1 MAGAGAVA
9 GAVTWAGAGAV
20 AVAEA
25 LAGARAEAVA
35 AIEMH
40 ERCGLQVLDA
50 QSCGWQGG
58 GHNNKVVWSDV
69 AAGGPKI
76 VPTKG
81 AFMHSWIKGR
91 IL

>member
-1 MAGAGAVA
+1 MAVAGAGA
-9 GAVTWAGAGAV
+9 GARAWAVAV

-25 LAGARAEAVA
+25 LAWAGARAEAVA

-40 ERCGLQVLDA
+40 EGCGLQVLDA

-58 GHNNKVVWSDV
+58 GHNNKVVWSDG
-69 AAGGPKI
+69 AAGGPKG